1 MKPAPQTLTAAA
13 AVAAALTFAPI
24 PAVAEGPVE
33 VTLWHM
39 EQPPHR
45 VARIQELIDA
55 FNAAN
60 PDVVVSQEPQSWGE
74 IYAKAPAAIAAGA
87 GPDMLFAIPD
97 FAPILKQLG
106 ALTSVE
112 EFVAELDAR
121 HDFVDAAVEAYSYDG
136 GVWAVPLY
144 NMTMHL
150 WYRPS
155 VLAEAG
161 VEVPTSWDEW
171 RAAAE
176 ALTTEGRFGMGL
188 PANRHLYTDQTV
200 YSVMMNGGAAEIFNE
215 DGSLRFD
222 NPETVAAYEFYA
234 SMLPFAAP
242 DATTWTWGEAEACF
256 ASRVCAMI
264 LQFTVISTYETQAEG
279 DPADLGVA
287 AIPVRTAGDTP
298 GTIAYANAVMLLSDE
313 ASPERDASERFIA
326 FLLEPENYGRFL
338 NMEPGLFMPVTADGA
353 TAESFWSDPMVQ
365 EYRSQIET
373 IIANSANGKLF
384 GFTSGRVFP
393 SIAAISAQ
401 NVLAETLQD
410 VVVNG
415 TDPAAAVAAGQA
427 RMAELAE

>member
-1 MKPAPQTLTAAA
+1 VFAQT
-13 AVAAALTFAPI
+13 
-24 PAVAEGPVE
+24 E

-45 VARIQELIDA
+45 VARIQELIDE

-60 PDVVVSQEPQSWGE
+60 PDVVVTQEPQNWGE
-74 IYAKAPAAIAAGA
+74 IYAKAPAAVAAGA

-97 FAPILKQLG
+97 FAPILKGIG
-106 ALTSVE
+106 ALDPIDD
-112 EFVAELDAR
+112 FVAELDAK
-121 HDFVDAAVEAYSYDG
+121 HDFVDSAVEAYSYDG

-155 VLAEAG
+155 VLEAAG
-161 VEVPTSWDEW
+161 IAVPTTWEEW

-176 ALTTEGRFGMGL
+176 ALTVDGQYGMGL
-188 PANRHLYTDQTV
+188 PANKQLYTDQTV
-200 YSVMMNGGAAEIFNE
+200 YSVMLNGGASEIYNE

-222 NPETVAAYEFYA
+222 NPETVAAYEFYN
-234 SMLPFAAP
+234 SMMPFSPP
-242 DATTWTWGEAEACF
+242 DAPSWTWGEAEACF
-256 ASRVCAMI
+256 ASRACAMI
-264 LQFTVISTYETQAEG
+264 MQFTVISTYDTQAEG

-287 AIPVRTAGDTP
+287 AIPVKTAGDAP
-298 GTIAYANAVMLLSDE
+298 GTIAYANAVMFLSDDEARRE
-313 ASPERDASERFIA
+313 ASQRFIS

-338 NMEPGLFMPVTADGA
+338 NMEPGLFFPVTATGA
-353 TAESFWSDPMVQ
+353 TAESLWSDPMVQ
-365 EYRSQIET
+365 KYKSQIET

-393 SIAAISAQ
+393 AIAAISGQ
-401 NVLAETLQD
+401 NVLAETLQN

-415 TDPAAAVAAGQA
+415 TAPAEAVAAGQA
-427 RMAELAE
+427 RMQELSN